1 MKWFSK
7 KNSNTE
13 NETIPDTSENKLA
26 VKSLNDYHNVARY
39 WQHLK
44 KTYADGLELMDR
56 LTLMQLETSIK
67 HKFNAEGIEVLSC
80 SFEKKNG
87 DYFVTVQIKNK
98 GKVIAY
104 YG

>member
-1 MKWFSK
+1 MKWFTK
-7 KNSNTE
+7 KNTNTE
-13 NETIPDTSENKLA
+13 TDTVETKVV
-26 VKSLNDYHNVARY
+26 VKSLNDFHNVARY

-44 KTYADGLELMDR
+44 KTYSDGLELMDN

-67 HKFNAEGIEVLSC
+67 HKFNSEGIEVLSC
-80 SFEKKNG
+80 SFEKKNS
-87 DYFVTVQIKNK
+87 DYFITVEIRDK